1 VNVRTLKIALWGLGA
16 LLIAVSLEADDPQ
29 DRVKFDRIRQD
40 LSSQAAELAAQ
51 RDELVAGSQKLEDER
66 THLESRL
73 AELTASGRQEELEEV
88 ALRIKQVE
96 SAAQELRA
104 AIAQAEERR
113 ALVEAEFKNQRE
125 VEERAFIDEVALA
138 ERERARALEALLA
151 EGQDRESILRQ
162 HLEAAQQKLEEAVRS
177 GNEEVANV
185 IRAKLKEVMA
195 QLEGGRKEGED
206 RLAAV
211 KEKLAE
217 GAKRLEELVTAGQME
232 EAAKLKSHLAE
243 LQQALADERSVK
255 LKKKPA
261 TKEGMDVSD
270 ALKKAMSEGRID
282 DVRKLLLLAEK
293 EAAPKKVG
301 VKLME
306 ARKKKPSE
314 FDERIHNMITAVE
327 SLKAAGL
334 VELAQQVEE
343 RIADFKAESAVK
355 QPAEGMEVRE
365 AIAQLREQV
374 ADLSRA
380 VQELRERLEKE

>member
-1 VNVRTLKIALWGLGA
+1 MNVRTLKIALWGLGA